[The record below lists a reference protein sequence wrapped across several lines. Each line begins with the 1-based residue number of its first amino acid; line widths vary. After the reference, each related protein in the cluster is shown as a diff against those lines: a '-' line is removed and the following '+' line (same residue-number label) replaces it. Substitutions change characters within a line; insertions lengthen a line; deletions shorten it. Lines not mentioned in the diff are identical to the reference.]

1 MVILIDEKGYPNS
14 KMLLKIIPFFKN
26 LIEFSSDGFLESCLS
41 LTTLWAI
48 EKSKLCSLSGVRYGS
63 DVT

>member
-1 MVILIDEKGYPNS
+1 
-14 KMLLKIIPFFKN
+14 MLLKIIPFFKN

-48 EKSKLCSLSGVRYGS
+48 EKSKLCSLSGVRYGN